1 MCQKFRITMQI
12 ERDLYLKRLVDGM
25 HNGLIKIVTGMRRA
39 GKSYLL
45 FTLFRKYLLMQGVDA
60 SHIIDLALDD
70 VLNEEYLDPKRLVM
84 YVRERIT
91 DSDTYYVLLDEV
103 QMVDNFTAALNSLL
117 HISNV
122 DVYVTGSNSRFL
134 SSDIATE
141 FRGRGDE
148 TRVWPL
154 TFAEYLTAY
163 DGTKEDAWRDYC
175 TYGGLPQIFSFSTE
189 EKKMN
194 YLRSLYQTVYFKD
207 LVDRNRIKKTEEF
220 DTLMRVMASSV
231 GSPCNPSKLSNTFRS
246 VAKAE
251 LSYDTISSYLNFMQ
265 DAFVVEKSMRY
276 DIKGKK
282 YIGTLP
288 KYYFSDMGLRNALL
302 DFRQIEETHIMEN
315 VIYNELR
322 TRGFLVDVGAV
333 EVRTRMDG
341 GAPVRRQ
348 LEVDFVCNRG
358 SRRYYIQSALALPT
372 KEKKEQESA
381 SLQHI
386 TDSFKKIIV
395 VKDNIVSHHDENGVL
410 LLSLFDFL
418 LKPDSLE
425 L

>member
-1 MCQKFRITMQI
+1 MQI
-12 ERDLYLKRLVDGM
+12 ERNLYLDRLVNGM
-25 HNGLIKIVTGMRRA
+25 HNGLIKIVTGMRRS

-60 SHIIDLALDD
+60 AHIIDLALDD
-70 VLNEEYLDPKRLVM
+70 VLNAEYLDPKKLVV
-84 YVRERIT
+84 YVKQHIT
-91 DSDTYYVLLDEV
+91 DGETYYVLLDEV
-103 QMVDNFTAALNSLL
+103 QLVDNFVGALNSLL

-141 FRGRGDE
+141 FRGRSDE
-148 TRVWPL
+148 IRIWPL

-163 DGTKEDAWRDYC
+163 SGTKEDAWRDYC
-175 TYGGLPQIFSFSTE
+175 AYGALPQIFSFSTE

-207 LVDRNRIKKTEEF
+207 IVDRNRIKKTEEF
-220 DTLMRVMASSV
+220 DALVRVMASSI
-231 GSPCNPSKLSNTFRS
+231 GSPCNPNKLSNTFRS

-251 LSYDTISSYLNFMQ
+251 LSNDTIGSYLNYMQ
-265 DAFVVEKSMRY
+265 EAFLLEKSIRY

-288 KYYFSDMGLRNALL
+288 KYYFSDIGLRNALL
-302 DFRQIEETHIMEN
+302 DFRQVEETHIMEN
-315 VIYNELR
+315 IIYNELR
-322 TRGFLVDVGAV
+322 TRGFLVDVGTV
-333 EVRTRMDG
+333 EVRKRQEG

-348 LEVDFVCNRG
+348 FEVDFVCNLG
-358 SRRYYIQSALALPT
+358 SRRYYIQSAFAIPT
-372 KEKKEQESA
+372 QEKKDQESA
-381 SLQHI
+381 SLRFI
-386 TDSFKKIIV
+386 ADGFKKIIV
-395 VKDNIVSHHDENGVL
+395 VKDNIVSHYDENGVL

-418 LKPDSLE
+418 LKPESLD